1 MISSSTYLRKPHR
14 GEAPPSDVRPGTP
27 LEVGAGISQCL
38 RVKGFCV
45 INDSV
50 PQTLLDQ
57 ASDELDHQNWYQPA
71 MLVQEGLLGAEGSN
85 QIAKMSEVDF
95 SSNDSSTAY
104 EGLTGIDFI
113 MLRLLEAVGPYQD
126 ELGFR
131 CNGRSIGV
139 LHKAGEPDVEESE
152 LKDEDACEWSSMF
165 ICRKIMVLIFLGP
178 GKGTMELKPYD
189 DDANITE
196 ITTLPGQ
203 LMVVRTDQLAFKF
216 FNRSSQANY
225 VASSFM
231 VQNDILRMHRNK
243 QENHL
248 TPPARDLENWIESR
262 LREIKEMEPDEPQWS
277 DLTVPRNFIQ
287 AANRTWF
294 KRQTTA
300 VVGISA
306 RHPVTWEAEVAF
318 LGLLSGC
325 DTIVEVPFMRWDHTQ
340 VYDASPDAWQM
351 TPPRT
356 NCRHVGLI
364 DGVDLFDNKQF
375 GLGAAEVKGMDPCQR
390 HTLECTYDALYRS
403 GMRLST
409 LRNSTCG
416 MYVGTSTSEWG
427 STEKSADAGIYG
439 ATGGSPA
446 IMAGRLSF
454 CLGCKGASVAI
465 DAEAASGLSCV
476 YWAAE
481 SVEQKGSSAPQ
492 EMSCAIGVHL
502 CLAKA
507 WWPAHSAAGFLCA
520 RGRCFTF
527 DASAGGH
534 VRSEGVGSI
543 VVRCRDTVVDGD
555 KVADD
560 KGVPPLGILVG
571 GAMSNSGRSAG
582 LTAPSG
588 PTEQAV
594 LVEACRKSGIM
605 PFDVDAVE
613 CYGSGKLLGDAV
625 EAASCAIALRTQSH
639 GTEDPEMLQLS
650 AMKSQLGNSIEMS
663 GLSALIKTIYSIRWG
678 ISPPNVHLGQ
688 LNPHLDLQSC
698 PVLLATEPLE
708 QKISAVFIGVSS
720 HGFGGTHVHMHCY
733 GAVDEE
739 MRPPPEPTP
748 EELRPRLSYWPGG
761 GGDLGSM
768 NRPRRGFFIAGTWTN
783 WEPEQMEDEG
793 DGCYGHTL
801 TLGENRWEQFQLRID
816 GSDMKVLHP
825 QSYKATKGTEVF
837 GPVRSEEVET
847 DFTWLI
853 DGRGSQALQISAPSE
868 ATDLAKASTST
879 LAVPGTVDSLGK
891 VVPFGHED
899 KGLPGDKYRVRL
911 HIAGKWRTVTW
922 SKIEAQAPNA
932 QLALQAPLAKYYVA
946 GSWSGYSFE
955 EMSPDDYR
963 PGLFVT
969 EVTLKGS
976 GGQFQIVRNADWHQT
991 IYPVSPNAGPSVPGR
1006 GPDDR
1011 VEGQTWL
1018 ISGALSDRYRIEF
1031 MRTWENDKEVLQVS
1045 WSAAS

>member
-1 MISSSTYLRKPHR
+1 MISSSTFLKKPR
-14 GEAPPSDVRPGTP
+14 RDEAPPSDVRPGTP

-50 PQTLLDQ
+50 PQSILDQ
-57 ASDELDHQNWYQPA
+57 AVDELDNVDWHQPA
-71 MLVQEGLLGAEGSN
+71 MLIQEGLLGPEGSN
-85 QIAKMSEVDF
+85 RIAKMNEVHFDL
-95 SSNDSSTAY
+95 SDANAAY

-139 LHKAGEPDVEESE
+139 LHKSGDPDGEEAE
-152 LKDEDACEWSSMF
+152 LKDEEACEWSSMF

-178 GKGTMELKPYD
+178 GRGTLELKPYD
-189 DDANITE
+189 DDANVTE
-196 ITTLPGQ
+196 ISTMPGQ
-203 LMVVRTDQLAFKF
+203 LVVVRTDQLSFKL
-216 FNRSSQANY
+216 FNRTREASH

-243 QENHL
+243 QEDHL
-248 TPPARDLENWIESR
+248 TPPARDLESWIESR
-262 LREIKEMEPDEPQWS
+262 LKEIKEMEPDEPQWS
-277 DLTVPRNFIQ
+277 DITVPRNFIQ

-294 KRQTTA
+294 KRQTTS

-306 RHPVTWEAEVAF
+306 RHPVTWEAEVSF

-325 DTIVEVPFMRWDHTQ
+325 DTVIEVPFLRWDHSS
-340 VYDASPDAWQM
+340 VYDAHPDSWQLN
-351 TPPRT
+351 PPKT
-356 NCRHVGLI
+356 SCRHVGLI
-364 DGVDLFDNKQF
+364 DGIDLFDNKQF
-375 GLGAAEVKGMDPCQR
+375 GLGLAEVKGMDPAQR
-390 HTLECTYDALYRS
+390 QTLECTYDALYRS

-416 MYVGTSTSEWG
+416 MYVGTSSSEWNNA
-427 STEKSADAGIYG
+427 EKSADVGIYG

-481 SVEQKGSSAPQ
+481 SVEQKGVGHIQ
-492 EMSCAIGVHL
+492 EFSCAIGVHL

-507 WWPAHSAAGFLCA
+507 WWPAHSAAGFLCP

-543 VVRCRDTVVDGD
+543 VVRCRDHVVDGD
-555 KVADD
+555 KVSSDNET
-560 KGVPPLGILVG
+560 PPLGTLVG

-594 LVEACRKSGIM
+594 IVEACRKSGIM
-605 PFDVDAVE
+605 PFDVDAIE
-613 CYGSGKLLGDAV
+613 CHGAGKLLGDAV
-625 EAASCAIALRTQSH
+625 EAASCVIALRPSNKAWNDD
-639 GTEDPEMLQLS
+639 EPEMLQLS

-678 ISPPNVHLGQ
+678 ISTPNVHLNQ
-688 LNPHLDLQSC
+688 LNPHLDLQNC
-698 PVLLATEPLE
+698 PVLLGTEPME

-748 EELRPRLSYWPGG
+748 EELRPRLAYWPGG

-768 NRPRRGFFIAGTWTN
+768 NRPRRGFFVTGTWNN
-783 WEPEQMEDEG
+783 WEPEPMQDEG
-793 DGCYGHTL
+793 EGCYGYTL
-801 TLGENRWEQFQLRID
+801 TLGENRWEQFQLCID

-837 GPVRSEEVET
+837 GPVRSEEVEN
-847 DFTWLI
+847 DYTWLI
-853 DGRGSQALQISAPSE
+853 DGRVSAAAPQLPPPAEVS
-868 ATDLAKASTST
+868 ST
-879 LAVPGTVDSLGK
+879 LALPGSIEKLGS

-899 KGLPGDKYRVRL
+899 YGLPGDQYRIRL

-922 SKIEAQAPNA
+922 SKIETRATP
-932 QLALQAPLAKYYVA
+932 QLALPNVPQAKYYVA
-946 GSWSGYSFE
+946 GSWSGFTFE
-955 EMSPDDYR
+955 EMSPD
-963 PGLFVT
+963 PTEAGVFVT
-969 EVTLKGS
+969 EVTLKGA

-991 IYPVSPNAGPSVPGR
+991 ICPISANAGPSVPGA

-1011 VEGQTWL
+1011 KDGLSWL
-1018 ISGALSDRYRIEF
+1018 ISGSPSDKYRIEF
-1031 MRTWENDKEVLQVS
+1031 KRSSENDQETMQVS
-1045 WSAAS
+1045 WSLVA